1 MKPQSPAIALTQP
14 SNGAMLDR
22 LCDQNLERA
31 VLGALLLEDNKLPI
45 LEEIIEIWCFSD
57 PINAKVWELIKSAK
71 SQNQK
76 IDLFSVATE
85 AKKSGSEV
93 SMAYLASLTNGIGS
107 GATAEQH
114 ARQLRELATLRRLVT
129 FGMEATAKAAEG
141 ETPPADLI
149 DSLHAQLDSLSI
161 GAGIKNASKH
171 ISEVVNQCFVELEN
185 RQRMAESGQT
195 VGIPTGISSLDTAT
209 AGWQGGQLV
218 VLAGRPAMGKSAVM
232 LHFANA
238 AAMAGKAVCIYSLEM
253 PDAQLVGR
261 ILVGE
266 AGVNNT
272 AYRLGRLQSEEWGK
286 IERTGAEI
294 AKRNIFLN
302 DTADITIGQISQEAK
317 MMHRKGKCD
326 LLMIDYLQLIK
337 STSRS
342 QTREREVA
350 EMSRMAKV
358 VAKSLNIPV
367 ILLAQ
372 LSRKVEER
380 ADRTPQLSDLRE
392 SGAIEQ
398 DADVVI
404 FIDRPEVYGKEIIS
418 TNFGE
423 ISTSQCG
430 RLIVAKNR
438 EGMIGDCWFRHN
450 GQMTRLW
457 DYGAT
462 MQSDTEEAF

>member
-1 MKPQSPAIALTQP
+1 MNRQSNAIVSTDGI
-14 SNGAMLDR
+14 NIDH
-22 LCDQNLERA
+22 LCADDLERA
-31 VLGALLLEDNKLPI
+31 VLGALLLEDGKFPV
-45 LEEIIEIWCFSD
+45 LEEIIEIWCFFA
-57 PINAKVWELIKSAK
+57 PINGKVWELIKSVK
-71 SQNQK
+71 SKNQK
-76 IDLFSVATE
+76 IDLLTVAAE
-85 AKKSGSEV
+85 AKSTQSDV
-93 SMAYLASLTNGIGS
+93 PIPYLAQLTSCIGS
-107 GATAEQH
+107 GAHAEQH
-114 ARQLRELATLRRLVT
+114 ARQLRELATLRRLVQ
-129 FGMEATAKAAEG
+129 FGMSATAVAANG
-141 ETPPADLI
+141 ETAPTDLI
-149 DSLHAQLDSLSI
+149 DELHRQLDELSM
-161 GAGIKNASKH
+161 GAGAKNNSKH
-171 ISEVVNQCFVELEN
+171 ISETVGKCFEQLES
-185 RQRMAESGQT
+185 RQRMAQSGQT
-195 VGIPTGISSLDTAT
+195 VGIPTGLTSLDNAT

-253 PDAQLVGR
+253 PDVQLVGR

-272 AYRLGRLQSEEWGK
+272 AYRLGRLQSEEWSK
-286 IERTGAEI
+286 LERTGSEI

-350 EMSRMAKV
+350 EMSRKAKV
-358 VAKSLNIPV
+358 LAKSLNIPV

-380 ADRTPQLSDLRE
+380 ADRTPILSDLRE

-398 DADVVI
+398 DADLVV
-404 FIDRPEVYGKEIIS
+404 FIDRPEQYGTEFIS
-418 TNFGE
+418 TSFGE
-423 ISTSQCG
+423 ISTKGAG

-438 EGMIGDCWFRHN
+438 EGMTGDCWFRHD
-450 GQMTRLW
+450 GQMTRIW
-457 DYGAT
+457 NYN
-462 MQSDTEEAF
+462 DTPQNQDETEAF